1 MGIVVASRKQ
11 HRYKMKLLIVAFL
24 IPFVYGD
31 CPPPPKDP
39 VVCTGSDMLCGGE
52 ADANGCPTPNWCLH
66 VDPYAPCSI
75 HANCPMT
82 CPEDQRICPTKGGSD
97 GCPGPESCVAKD
109 EPCPF
114 HCAWNEMECPGM
126 HPGEGTCL
134 PMPQN
139 CMPQCPMQC
148 GEDQMLCPQAPD
160 GQGCP
165 APDDCQ
171 PSKAAKA
178 ECPAHCP
185 TRCGQNDLTC
195 SQGTDGQGCPMP
207 DICVHNDPT
216 AICQHSSPVGPTCP
230 EGEFACPG
238 AKDDRGCQMA
248 EVCSAKGECP
258 KA

>member
-1 MGIVVASRKQ
+1 MAIAHLPQRTLLYARVLTWCVEERQTKTGVQRLIGASMLTQMHLAHSMPLAQWHAEKTW
-11 HRYKMKLLIVAFL
+11 RYAQVPWLATNDSFCN
-24 IPFVYGD
+24 FY
-31 CPPPPKDP
+31 
-39 VVCTGSDMLCGGE
+39 CG
-52 ADANGCPTPNWCLH
+52 PNE
-66 VDPYAPCSI
+66 
-75 HANCPMT
+75 MT
-82 CPEDQRICPTKGGSD
+82 CPGNNGD
-97 GCPGPESCVAKD
+97 
-109 EPCPF
+109 
-114 HCAWNEMECPGM
+114 
-126 HPGEGTCL
+126 GTCL

-165 APDDCQ
+165 MHDDCQ

-216 AICQHSSPVGPTCP
+216 AICQHSCPIGPTCP

>member
-1 MGIVVASRKQ
+1 MGVVVASRKQ

-39 VVCTGSDMLCGGE
+39 VVCTGSDIMCAGE
-52 ADANGCPTPNWCLH
+52 TDASGCPMPNWCLH
-66 VDPYAPCSI
+66 VDPNAPCSI
-75 HANCPMT
+75 HATCPMT
-82 CPEDQRICPTKGGSD
+82 CGKDMKICPGPMTSD
-97 GCPGPESCVAKD
+97 GCPGAETCVPND
-109 EPCPF
+109 SFCNFYCGP
-114 HCAWNEMECPGM
+114 NEMTCPGNN
-126 HPGEGTCL
+126 GDGTCL

-148 GEDQMLCPQAPD
+148 GEDQMLCPRAPD

-165 APDDCQ
+165 MHDDCQ

-195 SQGTDGQGCPMP
+195 PQGTDGQGCPMP

-216 AICQHSSPVGPTCP
+216 AICQQSCPSAPHALRVSSPAQVLKTI
-230 EGEFACPG
+230 EDAKWRKFALQ
-238 AKDDRGCQMA
+238 RVNVQ
-248 EVCSAKGECP
+248 
-258 KA
+258 

>member
-39 VVCTGSDMLCGGE
+39 VVCTGSDMLCGGQG
-52 ADANGCPTPNWCLH
+52 DANGCPMPNWCLH

-82 CPEDQRICPTKGGSD
+82 CPEDQKLCPGSISSD
-97 GCPGPESCVAKD
+97 GCPGPESCWAKD

-114 HCAWNEMECPGM
+114 HCDWNQMMCPGM

-134 PMPQN
+134 PQPHN
-139 CMPQCPMQC
+139 CPVQCPMQC
-148 GEDQMLCPQAPD
+148 GEDQMLCP
-160 GQGCP
+160 P
-165 APDDCQ
+165 AP
-171 PSKAAKA
+171 
-178 ECPAHCP
+178 
-185 TRCGQNDLTC
+185 
-195 SQGTDGQGCPMP
+195 DGQGCPMP

-216 AICQHSSPVGPTCP
+216 AICQHTCPVGPTCP